1 MPVVGQ
7 EDKLPRP
14 SLFSLYISLSDD
26 GCQVR
31 TRLARD
37 AFDGW
42 MDLSIG
48 DAAACRTAKDDASTE
63 KGRKGGR
70 KEGRTRRTEETRRK
84 NTKYSAQQREE
95 KAARSAREC
104 GRVRQMLK
112 WIVWYGAL
120 E

>member
-1 MPVVGQ
+1 MPVFGQ

-63 KGRKGGR
+63 KGRK
-70 KEGRTRRTEETRRK
+70 EGRTDAEDGGDTEEE
-84 NTKYSAQQREE
+84 Y
-95 KAARSAREC
+95 
-104 GRVRQMLK
+104 
-112 WIVWYGAL
+112 
-120 E
+120 

>member
-1 MPVVGQ
+1 MPVFGQ

-63 KGRKGGR
+63 KGGR

-84 NTKYSAQQREE
+84 NTKYSAQRREE

-104 GRVRQMLK
+104 GRMRQMLK
-112 WIVWYGAL
+112 WIVWYEAL